1 MTTPVQCDLCSA
13 STDTADFEV
22 AGMPEGSDRRLTLC
36 TSCRLQIDD
45 PDTIQP
51 NYWRFLGD
59 TMWSPRAPVQVV
71 SWRMLKRLDAE
82 PWAQDLLDLLY
93 LDDEVRGWA
102 EAGSALAEDSIVVH
116 KDCNGNVL
124 SAGDTVIIT
133 KDLDVKGT
141 SFVAKRGT
149 AVRNISLTDN
159 PEHIEGRVNGTRI
172 VILTSFVKLS

>member
-1 MTTPVQCDLCSA
+1 MTTPLHCDLCSA
-13 STDTADFEV
+13 EKGTTELQV
-22 AGMPEGSDRRLTLC
+22 AGIPEGRDRSLALC
-36 TSCRLQIDD
+36 DACRFQIET
-45 PDTIQP
+45 PEIAEP

-59 TMWSPRAPVQVV
+59 AMWSARAPVQIV
-71 SWRMLKRLDAE
+71 SWRMLKQLDSE

-93 LDDEVRGWA
+93 LDDEVRAWA
-102 EAGSALAEDSIVVH
+102 VAGSAAVDDSAVVH

>member
-1 MTTPVQCDLCSA
+1 MTATAQCDLCSA
-13 STDTADFEV
+13 STETADFKV
-22 AGMPEGSDRRLTLC
+22 SGMPEGNDRVLALC
-36 TSCRLQIDD
+36 EKCRLQIEM
-45 PDTIQP
+45 PETIEP

-59 TMWSPRAPVQVV
+59 TMWSPRASVQVV
-71 SWRMLKRLDAE
+71 SWRMLKKLDTE

-93 LDDEVRGWA
+93 LEDDVRGWA
-102 EAGSALAEDSIVVH
+102 EAGADYSSDTAIVH
-116 KDCNGNVL
+116 KDCNGNLL

-149 AVRNISLTDN
+149 AVRNIALTDN